1 MTTIAPE
8 TPEGLPEYTRKESQE
23 IEQRFGESP
32 RFIRRISETQV
43 TFDGVAFVIGGLSDS
58 LAEKI
63 GIAFGDA
70 HPSIPGAFAT
80 EFFESEVEDTS
91 TVAGA
96 GFSRTRELSV
106 VYTVP
111 QIAGRP
117 IETAAPGSGSA
128 GAPEVSPLARPD
140 TWSFLTQGASVPALF
155 YYNDQG
161 QSKPL
166 TNSAYDYLRGL
177 QVDEAQTK
185 VIIKGNRLQFPKA
198 QAIALTNCV
207 NEGAF
212 LGGPQDSWKCQG
224 IQGELKYE
232 TVAGN
237 LVRYW
242 EVTVELMYRQTGWN
256 LLIPDIG
263 FNYLEGGTKKRAF
276 VWFDD
281 PEQGLV
287 KIASSDPVPL
297 NGSGAISAAGE
308 PAILNRR
315 VYKRVDFSTYF
326 GEPPQ

>member
-8 TPEGLPEYTRKESQE
+8 TDEGLPEFTRKESTE
-23 IEQRFGESP
+23 IQQRFGEPP
-32 RFIRRISETQV
+32 RFIRTITETTV
-43 TFDGVAFVIGGLSDS
+43 NYEVIEIRNGSLIDS
-58 LAEKI
+58 LAEKL
-63 GIAFGDA
+63 GIYFGDA
-70 HPSIPGAFAT
+70 HPSYPGAFVT
-80 EFFESEVEDTS
+80 EFNETEIEDASS
-91 TVAGA
+91 TVGSS
-96 GFSRTRELSV
+96 GFSKTRELTV

-111 QIAGRP
+111 QIAGKP
-117 IETAAPGSGSA
+117 IETSGGGA
-128 GAPEVSPLARPD
+128 GGAPEVSPLARPD

-155 YYNDQG
+155 YYSDQG

-185 VIIKGNRLQFPKA
+185 VIIRGNRAQFPKS

-207 NEGAF
+207 NENAF

-232 TVAGN
+232 TVDGN

-263 FNYLEGGTKKRAF
+263 FNYIESGMKKRAF
-276 VWFDD
+276 VWFED
-281 PEQGLV
+281 PDQGLV

-315 VYKRVDFSTYF
+315 IYKRVDFSTYF